1 MTRPGETVEVYLCRE
16 SVDMRRA
23 IPGLAA
29 FVEQGLGLDPFAKRL
44 VVFCSRR
51 RDKIKILYWERSGFV
66 LWYKRLEK
74 ARFAWPAREGTESVL
89 AMTGRELNW
98 LLDGIDIFRVRPHEE
113 LRFDS
118 VL

>member
-1 MTRPGETVEVYLCRE
+1 VIRPGETVEVYLCRE

-74 ARFAWPAREGTESVL
+74 ARFAWPALESTEPVL